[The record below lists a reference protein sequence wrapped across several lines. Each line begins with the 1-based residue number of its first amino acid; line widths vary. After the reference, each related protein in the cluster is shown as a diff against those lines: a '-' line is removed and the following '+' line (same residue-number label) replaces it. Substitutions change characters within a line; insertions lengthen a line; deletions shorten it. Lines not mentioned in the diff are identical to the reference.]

1 MPRLPLLPLW
11 EKGVGGMRGKS
22 ASECRTSLI
31 SPKNSTFESGRPCRH
46 PSRVNLN
53 GARASRPPARRRH
66 ILAGMR
72 AGGAR
77 TRGRRCGHLA
87 CVNLNGARASRL
99 RRVSEGTMPS
109 LPGAMRPLPLN
120 LLDKVEPSSD
130 DRNHHRAPHA
140 ATEMNFGLPSAGNGR
155 LAPHAATE
163 MMVFEQIIRYSP
175 RRRALPW
182 LAEGFSPT
190 ASALLC

>member
-1 MPRLPLLPLW
+1 MERGRL
-11 EKGVGGMRGKS
+11 
-22 ASECRTSLI
+22 
-31 SPKNSTFESGRPCRH
+31 
-46 PSRVNLN
+46 
-53 GARASRPPARRRH
+53 ARLH
-66 ILAGMR
+66 
-72 AGGAR
+72 AGGISSLACAPEAR
-77 TRGRRCGHLA
+77 TQGRRCGHLA
-87 CVNLNGARASRL
+87 CVNLNGARASRA

-182 LAEGFSPT
+182 LAEGLWSL
-190 ASALLC
+190 SK